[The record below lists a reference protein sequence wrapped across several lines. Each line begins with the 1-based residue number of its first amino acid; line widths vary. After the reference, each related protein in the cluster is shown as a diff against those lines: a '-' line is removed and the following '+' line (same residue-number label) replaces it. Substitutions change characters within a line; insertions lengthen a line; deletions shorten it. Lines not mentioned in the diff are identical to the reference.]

1 MEDLMPP
8 ISSYDSNEYLSKA
21 EHLPQPYSSLSL
33 TIDYVQ
39 DQEVEDKF
47 KGTTVVKPAVHWIGG
62 EYPPWLV
69 GPTMLRQ
76 IAGVASLHMDALSA
90 GNTDN
95 WHGLTVEVWH
105 DPGVQ
110 AKGNYVGGLR
120 ARAPQLPPHQQ
131 PQTQQPPQAPPQQPG
146 YPAQP
151 VQPPEAYQPQPPQY
165 PPPTVPPSP
174 APPAHPTPAHPTPQ
188 PVTEWYGGQP
198 TGHHPPAQQP
208 QQPQPQQPDYSQGDD
223 DDAFEPF

>member
-33 TIDYVQ
+33 TIDFVQ

-131 PQTQQPPQAPPQQPG
+131 TSPQQPPGPTPQPG

-151 VQPPEAYQPQPPQY
+151 VQAYQPQPPQY
-165 PPPTVPPSP
+165 QPP
-174 APPAHPTPAHPTPQ
+174 PAHPTPQ

-208 QQPQPQQPDYSQGDD
+208 QPQPPQPDYSQGDD